1 MDAASEISN
10 LAIVLDCSGSMS
22 ERTPEGRTKMEAA
35 RQAAIKLV
43 QEVPDGVRL
52 AFVIYGHDRAQECDA
67 VRVARPLE
75 PLDQKGKDALV
86 QLIGRLQPVGSTP
99 IALALRTAGRE
110 LAQAGA
116 ASGLVLIS
124 DGKEMCGGNP
134 ASEAA
139 ALARDLK
146 LGFGVQVV
154 GFGVKPDEKQA
165 LEEIAAAGQ
174 GKYYDAPTPAA
185 LRDVVQMLA
194 KRIEEEVQAA
204 PRAEV
209 ASTAKPSAD
218 PNQPT
223 PLKLGEVVKG
233 RVDPKSRT
241 NKAHYWLVDLPAGE
255 YKAVVDMERGDR
267 RNLNIIGEVHWLS
280 LDGEDLGRGHFND
293 IAFRLRHVF
302 PFRLDEPRKGVVRV
316 EAEDMMDYDLGL
328 FESTATVTVP
338 FFRSPPQVTP
348 IKLGQTFAPPNLNG
362 RTAKTCDAY
371 CSLTLPAGDYKVTV
385 ELRRVDGKNSNITGE
400 VEALNAD
407 GMKTTRIGG
416 VIEIDNR
423 TVKSFKL
430 ALSEEQFTIFR
441 VTASSYD
448 QILKATLK
456 VEPLQGE

>member
-1 MDAASEISN
+1 M
-10 LAIVLDCSGSMS
+10 
-22 ERTPEGRTKMEAA
+22 
-35 RQAAIKLV
+35 
-43 QEVPDGVRL
+43 
-52 AFVIYGHDRAQECDA
+52 
-67 VRVARPLE
+67 
-75 PLDQKGKDALV
+75 
-86 QLIGRLQPVGSTP
+86 IGRLQPVGSTP

-110 LAQAGA
+110 LARAGA

-154 GFGVKPDEKQA
+154 GFGVKPDEKRA

-194 KRIEEEVQAA
+194 RRIEEEAQAA

-255 YKAVVDMERGDR
+255 YRAVVDMERGDR

-280 LDGEDLGRGHFND
+280 LNGEDLGKGALQRH
-293 IAFRLRHVF
+293 RL
-302 PFRLDEPRKGVVRV
+302 PL
-316 EAEDMMDYDLGL
+316 
-328 FESTATVTVP
+328 TAC
-338 FFRSPPQVTP
+338 PPV
-348 IKLGQTFAPPNLNG
+348 
-362 RTAKTCDAY
+362 
-371 CSLTLPAGDYKVTV
+371 PAG
-385 ELRRVDGKNSNITGE
+385 RAAQGSR
-400 VEALNAD
+400 AAW
-407 GMKTTRIGG
+407 RP
-416 VIEIDNR
+416 R
-423 TVKSFKL
+423 T
-430 ALSEEQFTIFR
+430 
-441 VTASSYD
+441 
-448 QILKATLK
+448 
-456 VEPLQGE
+456 